1 MAGNGTSNSG
11 NAHCGFGGDNVGGAA
26 RCGMLGGT
34 PNSGVGHAMSIEIS
48 GTSGFWLTALS
59 GTAAFFG
66 AAFCGVACAAATSAA
81 SGAAF
86 SAAVFRETD
95 FSITRSAGF
104 GAGGRWIG

>member
-1 MAGNGTSNSG
+1 MVGNGTSNSG
-11 NAHCGFGGDNVGGAA
+11 NAHCGGVGGTVAGAA

-59 GTAAFFG
+59 WTAAFFG
-66 AAFCGVACAAATSAA
+66 AALCGAA

-86 SAAVFRETD
+86 SAAIFCETD
-95 FSITRSAGF
+95 FSIVRSAGF
-104 GAGGRWIG
+104 GAADR